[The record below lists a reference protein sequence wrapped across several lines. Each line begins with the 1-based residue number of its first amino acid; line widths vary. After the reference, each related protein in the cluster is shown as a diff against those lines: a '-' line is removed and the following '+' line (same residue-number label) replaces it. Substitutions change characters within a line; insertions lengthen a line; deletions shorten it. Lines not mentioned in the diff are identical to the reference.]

1 MKELENVRD
10 TIRQELEIQKSQL
23 YCQIESNEK
32 LLAELNEC
40 RQQFD
45 QMCKQL
51 DQLTEDNQILKS
63 SLSSK
68 DDELIRLTEKLTE
81 LEKSTVNQR
90 QSEMDAAEIEKL
102 TMELNRLR
110 QHLVQVEENY
120 IGYLKEAE
128 EHVEKLQKTIQQ
140 YEHMNL
146 DQREAEHEELVQ
158 LLRKEL
164 EQSREQLHQC
174 EDKNER
180 LATNLINMQSVIEQL
195 ENGENF
201 INNKKI
207 YKNNLLINF
216 FSLLK
221 TKKEH
226 ERKIRSMNDEYQ
238 KQKLISEQRDD
249 EWRCRLK
256 TCEQHLFET
265 RQALEAASRLTEQIE
280 QKELMIEQLKR
291 EGKRHLFFCF
301 VKKLKKP
308 SSVGV
313 LYIGTE

>member
-1 MKELENVRD
+1 MRE
-10 TIRQELEIQKSQL
+10 ELEIQKSQL

-40 RQQFD
+40 RQQSD

-81 LEKSTVNQR
+81 LEKSTVNQL
-90 QSEMDAAEIEKL
+90 QSEMDTAEIEKL

-128 EHVEKLQKTIQQ
+128 EQVEKLQKTIQQ

-201 INNKKI
+201 LNNKKF
-207 YKNNLLINF
+207 NNF
-216 FSLLK
+216 
-221 TKKEH
+221 
-226 ERKIRSMNDEYQ
+226 
-238 KQKLISEQRDD
+238 
-249 EWRCRLK
+249 
-256 TCEQHLFET
+256 LF
-265 RQALEAASRLTEQIE
+265 
-280 QKELMIEQLKR
+280 
-291 EGKRHLFFCF
+291 LF
-301 VKKLKKP
+301 
-308 SSVGV
+308 
-313 LYIGTE
+313 